1 MKLLFENWRRHLIKE
16 DQNPEPDR
24 PKKMRKI
31 YRGMTLDMPSTAVA
45 SQIRKIVRNK
55 PASLSAPD
63 AAQILLAQAA
73 DRGIGTSWTLDRRVA
88 ASFASPWGAKNR
100 GKTLHVILSAM
111 VTEDFGYD
119 PQAAGEEPKM
129 FYDESEVAFKKG
141 AEVPVMKISVYIDD
155 GDPYKPSL
163 KFRYL
168 WGGEPIRIQ
177 V

>member
-1 MKLLFENWRRHLIKE
+1 MKLFLENWRKYLIKE
-16 DQNPEPDR
+16 EQYSEPDHS
-24 PKKMRKI
+24 KKMRKI
-31 YRGMTLDMPSTAVA
+31 YRGMTLDMPSTALA

-55 PASLSAPD
+55 PADLSEPE

-73 DRGIGTSWTLDRRVA
+73 DRGIGISWTLDRRVA
-88 ASFASPWGAKNR
+88 VSFASPWGAKNR
-100 GKTLHVILSAM
+100 GKTLHVILTAT
-111 VTEDFGYD
+111 VAEDFGYD

-141 AEVPVMKISVYIDD
+141 EEIPVTKISVYIDD

-168 WGGEPIRIQ
+168 WGGEPMGVQ
-177 V
+177 A